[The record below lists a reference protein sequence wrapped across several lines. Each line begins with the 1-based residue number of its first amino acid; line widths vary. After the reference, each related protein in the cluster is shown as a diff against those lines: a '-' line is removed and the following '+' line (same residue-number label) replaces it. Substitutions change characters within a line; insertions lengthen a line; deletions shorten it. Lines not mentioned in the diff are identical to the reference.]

1 MKSPKEALLY
11 FTGMDF
17 MLEKIKI
24 EEAMLEAKTGQK
36 HNSPFDAGLKTAGII
51 YKERAKASVILP
63 GLIAAR
69 ATGAAL
75 AYQKIREIRSKRSS
89 K

>member
-11 FTGMDF
+11 FTGLDF
-17 MLEKIKI
+17 MLEKINS
-24 EEAMLEAKTGQK
+24 EQTMLEAKTGQK
-36 HNSPFDAGLKTAGII
+36 HNLPFDAGLKTAGIV
-51 YKERAKASVILP
+51 YKERAKTSIIFP

-75 AYQKIREIRSKRSS
+75 AYQKIKEVSSKRSS